1 MASDG
6 MDAASLFNMPCTGYE
21 LSDLA
26 SLPQLTVHNNEDVDL
41 TTRFSR
47 NVVLRS
53 PFVSAPLGAVSGGRM
68 AITCALLGGIGVIH
82 CGGTAEEQAH
92 EISVVKGHGHGF
104 IMDPNVLRPDHTV
117 EDADRLTQLTGSSTV
132 LLTDG
137 GRMGNRL
144 LGIVTRRDLESVE
157 DRTTMLADVMTPMD
171 AMVVGVEPI
180 SEHQAQDKL
189 RASRKGKLPV
199 VDDEGRVMSLVSRG
213 DFKKSRAHPLACR
226 DHNKQLLVAA
236 AVKPGDSDRATKLVE
251 AGVDVL
257 VLDAAQGDSTV
268 QLHFL
273 MQVKQK
279 YPHVDVI
286 CGNVVSVRQARSLL
300 DAGADGL
307 RVGMGCSSMFAATAA
322 SAIGRPQGS
331 AIYHVAKCA
340 VQYQVPV
347 CADGGIV
354 SSSAAS
360 MALTLGASTVMLGSL
375 LAGTSETPGE
385 GFYRDGVKLKSYGG
399 SGVLDVLPAAPTG
412 QAGIPQGMRPAAQI
426 SRGPGPMCSVVEKG
440 PAKDLLKFLLDG
452 VRNEMRKISCGS
464 IDDLHGDLYEGRTRF
479 HVRTVGARGPMAA
492 H

>member
-1 MASDG
+1 

-26 SLPQLTVHNNEDVDL
+26 SLPQLTVHSSEEVDL

-47 NVVLRS
+47 NVVLRT

-92 EISVVKGHGHGF
+92 EISMVKGHGHGF
-104 IMDPNVLRPDHTV
+104 IMDPNVLRPDHSV

-180 SEHQAQDKL
+180 SEHQARDKL

-236 AVKPGDSDRATKLVE
+236 AVKPGDQKCSSRQEVLHVLAFPVYVFRIRPKSTRSAEAGHVNHRFCNLPGDSDRATKLVE

-268 QLHFL
+268 QLDFL
-273 MQVKQK
+273 TQVKQK

-286 CGNVVSVRQARSLL
+286 CGNVVSVRQA
-300 DAGADGL
+300 
-307 RVGMGCSSMFAATAA
+307 
-322 SAIGRPQGS
+322 
-331 AIYHVAKCA
+331 
-340 VQYQVPV
+340 
-347 CADGGIV
+347 
-354 SSSAAS
+354 
-360 MALTLGASTVMLGSL
+360 
-375 LAGTSETPGE
+375 
-385 GFYRDGVKLKSYGG
+385 
-399 SGVLDVLPAAPTG
+399 
-412 QAGIPQGMRPAAQI
+412 
-426 SRGPGPMCSVVEKG
+426 GPH
-440 PAKDLLKFLLDG
+440 
-452 VRNEMRKISCGS
+452 RN
-464 IDDLHGDLYEGRTRF
+464 DDPY
-479 HVRTVGARGPMAA
+479 P
-492 H
+492 